1 MKYKKSILA
10 YKKVKKTIESC
21 NTLGQL
27 YNAKKMIVLFSIL
40 FFDIKS
46 TMLIVALKSVY
57 KKKLTNLN

>member
-27 YNAKKMIVLFSIL
+27 CNAQRMIVLFSIL
-40 FFDIKS
+40 FFDVKS